1 MIIVS
6 DTSPINYLVLI
17 DEIEL
22 LHTLYDQILLPPAV
36 HVALQHPNTPSSVV
50 DWAQHLPYWVKV
62 KAPQQLVFAAHLN
75 PGESQA
81 IALAIEENAIL
92 LLIDEQRGRAFARQQ
107 GLTVTGTLGVLE
119 DGAQRGLVDLP
130 IALQRLQ
137 KTSFQVSDSLLQA
150 ILHRNAR
157 ASETE

>member
-36 HVALQHPNTPSSVV
+36 HVELQHPNTPSSVV

-119 DGAQRGLVDLP
+119 DGATRLGRPANRVTE
-130 IALQRLQ
+130 IA
-137 KTSFQVSDSLLQA
+137 KDFVSSFRFIV
-150 ILHRNAR
+150 
-157 ASETE
+157 ASNFASKCPRV